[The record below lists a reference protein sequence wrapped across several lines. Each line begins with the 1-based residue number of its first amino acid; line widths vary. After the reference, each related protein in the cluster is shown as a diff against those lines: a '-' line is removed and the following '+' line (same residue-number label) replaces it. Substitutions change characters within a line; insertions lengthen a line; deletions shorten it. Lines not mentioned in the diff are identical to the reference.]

1 MIKMKKIISYKKFLF
16 CLYGILIVLSCLGF
30 ETNLYIPFYL
40 VFAFFIGWLYFFGEE
55 GKGLKLSR
63 WLIIIPLIIIL
74 LIRVVPFF
82 FSEAP
87 LGYDT
92 GIYKKNIEDFSF
104 ALPELPQVPEGAW
117 LEKESGGLYLSTNL
131 LSLIGLSSN
140 QILYG
145 YYILLSLLLGI
156 AIYVLVKKFF
166 NENAAICS
174 LFVFA
179 LSLTQFQTYWMMYY
193 KNIAG
198 LFLMLMAF
206 YLLRQKSWL
215 VIPVAGFLGG
225 LHLPTFLIFGLA
237 MLVHF
242 IFNPIRWRTSSNGV
256 NQDRKYHLISGIG
269 ALVIAFSL
277 YFYNPQAIFQ
287 FLSLNLGEIA
297 ETFGPGRGGGTFV
310 NFDLYLQV
318 ITFYLPFAI
327 LGLIYLIKKKQFN
340 YLFFYFIF
348 NFAIVY
354 FKFFFYNRFIIHLD
368 IIVIILAGI
377 SFSYI
382 LKRFL
387 PTLTGKTAICI
398 LLIGAA
404 YISGTVVL
412 NKKPLIKSEELAEIK
427 SLSVF
432 AKENE
437 YVMATDSF
445 YSPWVYGYSER
456 KTIAPGLFEHNKW
469 NKEKWA
475 AFWFSPDLGLRHFL
489 LDEYEKPIYLFVGD
503 RQHQMD
509 FSNDPRFEKISERI
523 WKYE

>member
-1 MIKMKKIISYKKFLF
+1 MTRFKEIILNKKNLFLV
-16 CLYGILIVLSCLGF
+16 YGALIVLSCLGF
-30 ETNLYIPFYL
+30 ESKFYIPFYL
-40 VFAFFIGWLYFFGEE
+40 GFAFFIGWLYFFGEE

-92 GIYKKNIEDFSF
+92 GIYKKNIEDFST
-104 ALPELPQVPEGAW
+104 ALPNLPQVSEGAW
-117 LEKESGGLYLSTNL
+117 LEKEPWGLYLSTNL

-156 AIYVLVKKFF
+156 AIYVLVKEFF

-174 LFVFA
+174 LFIFA

-198 LFLMLMAF
+198 LFLMLIAF
-206 YLLRQKSWL
+206 YLLHRKSWL

-225 LHLPTFLIFGLA
+225 LHHATFLIFGLA

-242 IFNPIRWRTSSNGV
+242 IFNK
-256 NQDRKYHLISGIG
+256 DKKYHLISGIG

-277 YFYNPQAIFQ
+277 YLYNPQAIFQ
-287 FLSLNLGEIA
+287 FLSFNLQELVK
-297 ETFGPGRGGGTFV
+297 TLGPGTGGGTF
-310 NFDLYLQV
+310 FDFGLYRQI

-327 LGLIYLIKKKQFN
+327 LGFIYLIKKKKFN
-340 YLFFYFIF
+340 YLFFYFILNFIIIYF
-348 NFAIVY
+348 NF
-354 FKFFFYNRFIIHLD
+354 FFHNRFIIHFD
-368 IIVIILAGI
+368 IIVIILAGAGM
-377 SFSYI
+377 SFI
-382 LKRFL
+382 LGKFL
-387 PTLTGKTAICI
+387 SNLTGKAAIGI
-398 LLIGAA
+398 LLIGAV
-404 YISGTVVL
+404 YILGTVVL
-412 NKKPLIKSEELAEIK
+412 NKKPLISDEELAEIK
-427 SLSVF
+427 SLPVF
-432 AKENE
+432 VGEDK

-445 YSPWVYGYSER
+445 YSPWLYGYSER

-475 AFWFSPDLGLRHFL
+475 AFWFSPDLELRYFL
-489 LDEYEKPIYLFVGD
+489 LDEYEGPIYLFVGD
-503 RQHQMD
+503 RQPQMD
-509 FSNDPRFEKISERI
+509 FSDDPRFIKISERI